1 MKSAVERKSEFI
13 DRLVE
18 ILGTYGGTIKER
30 DPDKKITV
38 YMTTRGQNRNLP
50 IDLNL
55 VYTVKFGDILEYEK
69 GRISL

>member
-1 MKSAVERKSEFI
+1 MRVHRQAGRNPGYIRRNDQE
-13 DRLVE
+13 L
-18 ILGTYGGTIKER
+18 